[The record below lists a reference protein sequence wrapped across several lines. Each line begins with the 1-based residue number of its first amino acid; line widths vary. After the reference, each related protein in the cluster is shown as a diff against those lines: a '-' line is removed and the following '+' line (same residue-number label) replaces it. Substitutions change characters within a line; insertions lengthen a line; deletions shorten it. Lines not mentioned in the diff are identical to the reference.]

1 MCWTGDDTAVRKIA
15 ERDFYV
21 YKIGI
26 VIGTTFCSLL
36 RKHIYKTKGINI
48 PILLEPKRDSR
59 SIMTSIERGYHSYKE
74 VALEFTSYKESW
86 RRVFLGDAVRGYV
99 DDLTFYDKRYLGT
112 FIVPKGSEYYI
123 NSRGEIVS
131 SNIIYT
137 GKWVKL

>member
-1 MCWTGDDTAVRKIA
+1 MCWVSCKVIKQVAK
-15 ERDFYV
+15 RDFYV

-36 RKHIYKTKGINI
+36 RKHIYRTKGVNI
-48 PILLEPKRDSR
+48 PILLEPKRDNR

-74 VALEFTSYKESW
+74 VALEFTSYYKESW
-86 RRVFLGDAVRGYV
+86 RRIYLGDAVRGYV

-123 NSRGEIVS
+123 NNRGEIVS